1 VYVKRWDGMNWM
13 SDGKERKGYKVESK
27 NASAD
32 SQDEMT
38 DGNKAKEDEYLVM
51 FVWL

>member
-1 VYVKRWDGMNWM
+1 M
-13 SDGKERKGYKVESK
+13 ERRGKGYKVESK

>member
-1 VYVKRWDGMNWM
+1 M
-13 SDGKERKGYKVESK
+13 SDEKERNGYKVESK

-32 SQDEMT
+32 SQDEMS

>member
-1 VYVKRWDGMNWM
+1 M
-13 SDGKERKGYKVESK
+13 ERRGKGYKVESK

-32 SQDEMT
+32 SQDENEMS
-38 DGNKAKEDEYLVM
+38 DGNKVEEDEYLVM